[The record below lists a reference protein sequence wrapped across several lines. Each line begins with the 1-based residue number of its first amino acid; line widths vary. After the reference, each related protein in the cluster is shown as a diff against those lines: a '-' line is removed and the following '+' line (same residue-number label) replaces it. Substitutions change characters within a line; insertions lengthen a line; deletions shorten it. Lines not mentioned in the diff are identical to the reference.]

1 MSRFALQWL
10 VPAGADRFTH
20 VMLLDKDRPAPYV
33 SEAGHGVD
41 KFHALLNLWETLIES
56 DALPEAI
63 DYVAVEYTR
72 RTGGAPKKSTD
83 TPRVGVSSGL
93 R

>member
-33 SEAGHGVD
+33 SEAGHRAD
-41 KFHALLNLWETLIES
+41 KVHALLSLWETLIERGQLTIS
-56 DALPEAI
+56 MT
-63 DYVAVEYTR
+63 EYPT
-72 RTGGAPKKSTD
+72 AAA
-83 TPRVGVSSGL
+83 GL
-93 R
+93 GD